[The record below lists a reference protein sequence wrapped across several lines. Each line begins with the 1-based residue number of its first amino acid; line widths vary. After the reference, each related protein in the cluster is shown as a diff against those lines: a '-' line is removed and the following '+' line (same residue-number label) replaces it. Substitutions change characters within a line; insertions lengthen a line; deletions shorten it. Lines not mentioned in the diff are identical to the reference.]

1 MSDEHTLPVTTL
13 KPSIANPA
21 GVIKG
26 VLMLGVVVL
35 AGLGAFAPYL
45 GMEEPY
51 YQYMFFGMAA
61 LDFILAVTVPRMIE
75 KQLDS
80 IEYELYEDRLR
91 VKFGRKMDYEVP
103 YEIIEDVETVQNDRQ
118 RAKGVCN
125 VNITTTESLEL
136 AGDPT
141 GLTRFVLFSLPTT
154 DAPAD
159 RIRDLVE
166 DWRRMREEEENVHI
180 KRGDFDID
188 FESEY

>member
-1 MSDEHTLPVTTL
+1 MSDEHTLPVATL
-13 KPSIANPA
+13 KPSITNPA
-21 GVIKG
+21 GIIKG

-35 AGLGAFAPYL
+35 AALGAFAPYL
-45 GMEEPY
+45 GMEDPL
-51 YQYMFFGMAA
+51 YQYLFFGMAA
-61 LDFILAVTVPRMIE
+61 LDFILALTVPRLIE

-91 VKFGRKMDYEVP
+91 VKFGQKMDYEVP
-103 YEIIEDVETVQNDRQ
+103 YDIIDDVETVQNDRQ

-125 VNITTTESLEL
+125 VSITTTREL
-136 AGDPT
+136 NIGGDST
-141 GLTRFVLFSLPTT
+141 GLSRFVLFSLSTT

-166 DWRRMREEEENVHI
+166 DWRREQAENRDVHI
-180 KRGDFDID
+180 RRGDFDID